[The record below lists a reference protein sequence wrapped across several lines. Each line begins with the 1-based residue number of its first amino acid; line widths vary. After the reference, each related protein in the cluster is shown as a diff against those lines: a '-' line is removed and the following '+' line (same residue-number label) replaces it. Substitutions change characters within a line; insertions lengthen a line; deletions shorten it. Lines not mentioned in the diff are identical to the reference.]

1 MVAPEQVLAGR
12 LRVRS
17 DTPLQFC
24 TSPNAHRCP
33 PTRSDFRGEGAS
45 VGATEQIRA
54 AIQSREL
61 GKTSRDGMLTN
72 ENRRANWIIESRFG
86 NMGVAASVFERRA
99 FHHGALAG
107 LASGGAPIT
116 LLPP

>member
-1 MVAPEQVLAGR
+1 
-12 LRVRS
+12 
-17 DTPLQFC
+17 
-24 TSPNAHRCP
+24 
-33 PTRSDFRGEGAS
+33 
-45 VGATEQIRA
+45 
-54 AIQSREL
+54 
-61 GKTSRDGMLTN
+61 MLTN

-107 LASGGAPIT
+107 LASGGALIT